1 MKGSNT
7 LLLLILLVNVGV
19 LAMLYKNS
27 EYAKVKK
34 GGKCA

>member
-7 LLLLILLVNVGV
+7 LLLLILLANVGV
-19 LAMLYKNS
+19 LVVLYQNTKLMT
-27 EYAKVKK
+27 AKK